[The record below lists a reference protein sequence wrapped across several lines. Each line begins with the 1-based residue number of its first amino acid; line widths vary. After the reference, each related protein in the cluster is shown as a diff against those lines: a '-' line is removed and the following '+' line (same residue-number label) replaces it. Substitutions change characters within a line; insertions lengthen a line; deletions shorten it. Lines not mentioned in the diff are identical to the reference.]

1 MRWILGAA
9 WRVFKF
15 WSVWFALL
23 LGAVILL
30 EAADASLS
38 GRAVGFIARLTLFVS
53 TALLLISEWSLVSSS
68 LLRLEA
74 LLKEAELTPPP
85 RWERGLRGLVPLVML
100 LPFWG
105 VGLEFFSP
113 VMERLH
119 QNGGAKAAHTLLGVA
134 SLCWSVVTLLLVSLA
149 LGGFSL
155 LRYRVAARKLPPESR
170 PELKPMMPWLV
181 ATWSAGALALALVG
195 MTGPRVLAAVGQV
208 GLALLVA
215 YQDAPGPKVEL
226 ILELGPDDSIAEV
239 LPTLAL
245 YRASAER
252 ALPEVEPSEDEDL
265 GATWLVTVPA
275 DEAAALQQLLAADTE
290 NVDAIELNAAV
301 SAVPLEAGGS
311 CLQSGSRFGYEVND
325 PLAGGQRAMDVMG
338 GWEALAL
345 LKRGSQPQRPILVAL
360 IDTGVDGTHE
370 DLQSVMLPR
379 PVSDDRDGH
388 GTASAG
394 LIAGVG
400 DNYAGLTS
408 FNLSGRYIRLR
419 SYPAL
424 AGGSSDSR
432 TVAVAIMDAVEDR
445 AEVINLSFGARGAA
459 PMVVRHAIE
468 YARAS
473 GVLVVAAAGN
483 HGLQASDAG
492 GQWPA
497 NIPGVLAVGALNSAG
512 ERAAFSNTTRQVSW
526 SVSAPGEGVCSL
538 RSGGG
543 YARTSGTSVAAPLVS
558 GLAGTLRA
566 ICPNTQP
573 DTVARLLIQTGLP
586 VEGLGPSVRAD
597 KVISS
602 VLGPYGRCP

>member
-1 MRWILGAA
+1 VRWILGAA

-23 LGAVILL
+23 LSAVILL

-68 LLRLEA
+68 LRRLEA

-119 QNGGAKAAHTLLGVA
+119 QSGGAKAAHTLLGVT

-226 ILELGPDDSIAEV
+226 ILELGPDDSIAE
-239 LPTLAL
+239 
-245 YRASAER
+245 
-252 ALPEVEPSEDEDL
+252 DL

-275 DEAAALQQLLAADTE
+275 DEAAGLQQLLAADTE

-311 CLQSGSRFGYEVND
+311 CLQSGARFGYEVND
-325 PLAGGQRAMDVMG
+325 PLAGGQRAMDVLG

-345 LKRGSQPQRPILVAL
+345 LKRGPQPQRPILVAL

-370 DLQSVMLPR
+370 DLRSVMLPR

-432 TVAVAIMDAVEDR
+432 TVAVAIMDAVEDK
-445 AEVINLSFGARGAA
+445 AEVINLSFGAPGAA

-468 YARAS
+468 HARAS
-473 GVLVVAAAGN
+473 GALVVAAAGN

-543 YARTSGTSVAAPLVS
+543 YVRTSGTSVAAPLVS
-558 GLAGTLRA
+558 GLAATLRA